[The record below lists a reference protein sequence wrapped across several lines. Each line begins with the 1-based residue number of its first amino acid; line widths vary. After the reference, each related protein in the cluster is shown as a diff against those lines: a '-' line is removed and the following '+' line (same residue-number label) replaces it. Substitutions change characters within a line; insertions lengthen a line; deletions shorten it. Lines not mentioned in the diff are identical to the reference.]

1 MTGRKKSVGNLLEA
15 ARNLGLLVAENDKNL
30 GLYYVGREQYLDRAL
45 NINDPIIFF
54 MGPKGIGKS
63 AILQMVRLERERDE
77 KRIIDIAPD
86 DLAFSAFA
94 NVKMESPLLTDAL
107 RGQWLFKSL
116 WDYVLLMEIWE
127 KENPAGQ
134 NRLERFKSLFIKTR
148 DEKRIQ
154 KLFQITITDEGNSL
168 TFTDRILQL
177 IKEIELSAQIGST
190 ELKGKVGVDSSS
202 SGRFELLS
210 EINHAVK
217 TLPDVLKHEYY
228 ILIDDLDLHW
238 QNEPNQNAFIASLFL
253 SLRKLARPPL
263 KFLVSIRNDI
273 YNCLPLADKDKSR
286 DRLCDVD
293 WSLQYIKQMIEKRLV
308 KVLNCSQED
317 VWGNIFP
324 EDGFSILAKHSTKK
338 PREFIRMASLCLTR
352 AVINDHKRVLEN
364 DMAEAMRTYSVERV
378 QDMVSDFRYT
388 YPRLDIVIENFRG
401 KPREFPLKLVD
412 ELVTK
417 LALEALDRQDAPW
430 FWAGQFD
437 ERAVD
442 FAELLA
448 DIGFLQVKENRTAVP
463 KLYDRERIGKIGRD
477 MWFAIHPMYAPGLDL
492 LGA

>member
-1 MTGRKKSVGNLLEA
+1 MAKKRNGFGNFTKA
-15 ARNLGLLVAENDKNL
+15 SRDLGMLVAEQDKNL

-45 NINDPIIFF
+45 DINDPIIFF

-63 AILQMVRLERERDE
+63 AILQMVRLERQRDE

-127 KENPAGQ
+127 RENPDAKSRFEQ
-134 NRLERFKSLFIKTR
+134 FKSLFVRTE

-154 KLFQITITDEGNSL
+154 KLFQITVTDTGNTL
-168 TFTDRILQL
+168 TFTDRIMQL
-177 IKEIELSAQIGST
+177 VREVELSAQIGST
-190 ELKGKVGVDSSS
+190 NIKGKVGIEHPSSS
-202 SGRFELLS
+202 RFELLA
-210 EINHAVK
+210 EVNHAIK
-217 TLPDVLKHEYY
+217 TLPGLLKHQYY

-238 QNEPNQNAFIASLFL
+238 QNEPNQNAFISSLFL

-286 DRLCDVD
+286 DRLCDVE
-293 WSLQYIKQMIEKRLV
+293 WNLLFIKEMIEKRLIAA
-308 KVLNCSQED
+308 LDCSQKD
-317 VWGNIFP
+317 VWGNVFP
-324 EDGFSILAKHSTKK
+324 QNGFETLAKHSTKK
-338 PREFIRMASLCLTR
+338 PREFIRMTSLCLAR
-352 AVINDHKRVLEN
+352 AATNGHRRVH
-364 DMAEAMRTYSVERV
+364 DDDISEAIRTYSAERA
-378 QDMVSDFRYT
+378 QDLVSDLRYT
-388 YPRLDIVIENFRG
+388 YPKLDVVIENFRG
-401 KPREFPLKLVD
+401 KSKEFPFKTID
-412 ELVTK
+412 ELTTK
-417 LALEALDRQDAPW
+417 LALEALERQDAPW

-437 ERAVD
+437 ERAGD

-463 KLYDRERIGKIGRD
+463 KPYDREKMGRINCDI
-477 MWFAIHPMYAPGLDL
+477 WLSVHPMYAPGLDL